1 MPSMDEMELDHVDR
15 CIADGVI
22 DEVPEIDPA
31 VERIVNR
38 IIALD
43 KRLRRMMEET
53 LADWGVS
60 HGEWHLLG
68 ALRKQGPPHRS
79 TPGRLAERLELSSG
93 AMTNRL
99 DRLERAG
106 YVRRLPDPADRRSL
120 QVELTEA
127 GLELWRRSVGAQAV
141 KEALVASALDGD
153 EKEELNVLLRRL
165 MLAFERRSFDAKPVA
180 AGAET

>member
-1 MPSMDEMELDHVDR
+1 MADVDELELDSVDR
-15 CIADGVI
+15 NCCISEAI
-22 DEVPEIDPA
+22 EELPEIDPA
-31 VERIVNR
+31 VEGIVNR

-60 HGEWHLLG
+60 HGEWRLIG
-68 ALRKQGPPHRS
+68 ALRHQGAPYRMS
-79 TPGRLAERLELSSG
+79 PGRLAERLELSSG

-106 YVRRLPDPADRRSL
+106 YVTRLPDPADRRSL
-120 QVELTEA
+120 QVELTEP

-153 EKEELNVLLRRL
+153 EKEELNELLRRL
-165 MLAFERRSFDAKPVA
+165 MLAFERASD
-180 AGAET
+180 GG